1 VSGPRRVHE
10 IAKEL
15 NRNSKELVEILQG
28 LGVDAKAANSPVTP
42 EEEARLRAHL
52 FGIKDERPA
61 TAAVSV
67 DDLLKP
73 ALAGARLRKKAPR
86 ETKEEPSAVE
96 TPPAETTAPTA
107 EALPETAPAAEAASP
122 AATAPAREPSVAPA
136 DKTASA
142 KAGKD
147 QATYPPAAATKA
159 PETSTAETAAKT
171 ETPESEAARA
181 AAKGKK
187 PGAPRTARVDLR
199 QRIIEEIES
208 ERGSKLTTDALRGI
222 GNPPP
227 AETGTRGRAPSKP
240 VPPKHAG
247 RSPAPASGGRSFP
260 RRPIPDAVRGR
271 GPKPRG
277 PITVEPKAPPPKKK
291 VQLRGDQ
298 TLGELAM
305 TLDVS
310 TEALQNHFREIDNR
324 ETTPLTLL
332 NAVEQTAAANALGFE
347 ATGEPRVPKLEPRMP
362 VVTVLGHVDHGK
374 TTLLDAIRKTK
385 VVASESGG
393 ITQHVGASIVKSK
406 QGEIVFIDT
415 PGHEAFTQMRA
426 RGAQVT
432 DIVILVVATDD
443 GVMPQ
448 TIESINHAKAA
459 GVPIVVALTKV
470 DKAGTDPLR
479 VKKQL
484 NDHGVMTEDW
494 GGDVLAVEVAAPKNQ
509 GLDKLLEAISLQAE
523 MMELKGD
530 VNARTQGV
538 VVESTLERGRGPVMT
553 VIIQKGKLHVGDAFV
568 VGNRAG
574 RVRAMFDVAGKGIK
588 EAGPSVPVEIL
599 GAEAVPLA
607 GDNLL
612 GMPSDKVARNLAAL
626 LVVEAKPEEARE
638 AVFSLDEWYK
648 QMQEGGKRELSL
660 VVKADVA
667 GSLEALTDQLS
678 RLGDDEVST
687 KLLHGGVGVVN
698 EGDVLLAG
706 ASQGIVIAFR
716 VGAEP
721 KAKQLAQRQ
730 GVEIR
735 PYDVIYETIADVKA
749 GLEGLLEPIIITEV
763 VGHVEVRQVFEIGG
777 GRVAG
782 SIVKSGRAVRGARVR
797 VRRDDDVVYEGNI
810 ASLRRFRD
818 DVKEVQ
824 QGYECGVQLADFKE
838 VEAGDIIEV
847 LEERRMARRLGEKE
861 K

>member
-1 VSGPRRVHE
+1 MSGPRRVHE

-15 NRNSKELVEILQG
+15 NRNSKELVDILQQ
-28 LGVDAKAANSPVTP
+28 LGIEAKAANSPVTA
-42 EEEARLRAHL
+42 EDEARLRAHL

-61 TAAVSV
+61 AATVSV

-86 ETKEEPSAVE
+86 EVKEEL
-96 TPPAETTAPTA
+96 PAPEIPAA
-107 EALPETAPAAEAASP
+107 ETAPAAIETAPESAASVEP
-122 AATAPAREPSVAPA
+122 ELPPTAVGPTKEGLAPAIEKS
-136 DKTASA
+136 ASA
-142 KAGKD
+142 KAPAKES
-147 QATYPPAAATKA
+147 AAAPAAKTPEVPA
-159 PETSTAETAAKT
+159 PETAAQGELPEAETA
-171 ETPESEAARA
+171 RG

-187 PGAPRTARVDLR
+187 PGAPRAARVDLR

-222 GNPPP
+222 GSTPGGDTSARSRTPGKVV
-227 AETGTRGRAPSKP
+227 T
-240 VPPKHAG
+240 PKHPG
-247 RSPAPASGGRSFP
+247 KSPAPVAGGGRPVP

-271 GPKPRG
+271 GPKPKG
-277 PITVEPKAPPPKKK
+277 PVTIEPKAPPPKKK
-291 VQLRGDQ
+291 VRFRGDQ

-305 TLDVS
+305 ALDLA
-310 TEALQNHFREIDNR
+310 TEALQTYFRESENR

-332 NAVEQTAAANALGFE
+332 SAEEQTAAANALGFD
-347 ATGEPRVPKLEPRMP
+347 AVGEPRVPKMEPRMA

-374 TTLLDAIRKTK
+374 TTLLDAIRKTN

-432 DIVILVVATDD
+432 DIVVLVVAADD

-459 GVPIVVALTKV
+459 GVPMVVAITKV

-484 NDHGVMTEDW
+484 NERGVVTEDW

-530 VNARTQGV
+530 INARPQGV
-538 VVESTLERGRGPVMT
+538 VVESTLERGRGPVVT
-553 VIIQKGKLHVGDAFV
+553 VIIQKGELHVGDAFV

-574 RVRAMFDVAGKGIK
+574 RVRAMFDPAGKGVK
-588 EAGPSVPVEIL
+588 EAGPSFPVEIL
-599 GAEAVPLA
+599 GAEAVPAA
-607 GDNLL
+607 GDRLL
-612 GMPSDKVARNLAAL
+612 GMPNDKIARSLAAL
-626 LVVEAKPEEARE
+626 MAVETKPVEAQET
-638 AVFSLDEWYK
+638 VFSLDEWYK
-648 QMQEGGKRELSL
+648 QMQEGGKRELGL

-667 GSLEALTDQLS
+667 GSLEALHDQLA

-687 KLLHGGVGVVN
+687 KILHGGVGIVN

-716 VGAEP
+716 VGVEP

-763 VGHVEVRQVFEIGG
+763 VGMVEVRQVFEIGG

-782 SIVKSGRAVRGARVR
+782 SIVKSGRVVRGARVR
-797 VRRDDDVVYEGNI
+797 VRREEDVVYEGSI

-824 QGYECGVQLADFKE
+824 QGYECGVQLSDFKD
-838 VEAGDIIEV
+838 VEAGDLIEI
-847 LEERRMARRLGEKE
+847 LEERRMARRLGEK
-861 K
+861 